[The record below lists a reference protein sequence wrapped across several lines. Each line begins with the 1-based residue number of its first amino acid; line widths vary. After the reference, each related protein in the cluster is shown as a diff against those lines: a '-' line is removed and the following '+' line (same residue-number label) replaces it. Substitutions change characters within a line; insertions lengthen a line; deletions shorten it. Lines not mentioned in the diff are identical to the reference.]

1 MLGFI
6 SVQNKGP
13 VKFLRIHVA
22 SGEHDDSPPGEVYI
36 KVAPVG

>member
-13 VKFLRIHVA
+13 VEFLHIHVA
-22 SGEHDDSPPGEVYI
+22 SGEHGDSPPGEVCV
-36 KVAPVG
+36 KVAPAG